1 MNNILNLDN
10 LFRDHAKII
19 TMETELCTA
28 WALTRDIISSNH
40 FQTFGSRDITRK
52 FQSLQTYIP
61 TTVYENTLAQ
71 NKSDLL

>member
-19 TMETELCTA
+19 TMATELCTA

-40 FQTFGSRDITRK
+40 FQTFGSWDITGK

-61 TTVYENTLAQ
+61 TTVYGNTLAQ